1 MRVLNY
7 LLLAVADTEASA
19 ELYQKLLGVAPVQNR
34 PGFALFVLPNGMKI
48 GLWAKDQIQPAPKPV
63 GGSEISFTEESRE
76 TMLATYRDWQA
87 LGLTIL
93 QEPVEMPFGF
103 TFVAEDPDGHRLRPF
118 VPAAR
123 PS

>member
-7 LLLAVADTEASA
+7 LLLAVADTQASG

-76 TMLATYRDWQA
+76 AMLATYRDWQG

-93 QEPVEMPFGF
+93 QEPVDMPFGF
-103 TFVAEDPDGHRLRPF
+103 TFVVEDPDGHRLRPF
-118 VPAAR
+118 VPPAQ

>member
-7 LLLAVADTEASA
+7 LLLAVANTEASA
-19 ELYQKLLGVAPVQNR
+19 GLYQQLLGVAPVQNR
-34 PGFALFVLPNGMKI
+34 PGFALFVLSNGMKI

-63 GGSEISFTEESRE
+63 GGSEISFTEESPE

-118 VPAAR
+118 VPPAQ

>member
-7 LLLAVADTEASA
+7 LLLAVADTQASA

-48 GLWAKDQIQPAPKPV
+48 GLWAKDQIQPAPEPV

-76 TMLATYRDWQA
+76 AMLATYRDWQG

-93 QEPVEMPFGF
+93 QEPVDMPFGF

-118 VPAAR
+118 VPPAQ

>member
-7 LLLAVADTEASA
+7 LLLAVADTQASA

-34 PGFALFVLPNGMKI
+34 AGFALFVLPNGMKI

-76 TMLATYRDWQA
+76 AMLAAYRDWQG

-93 QEPVEMPFGF
+93 QEPVDMPFGF

-118 VPAAR
+118 VPPAQ

>member
-7 LLLAVADTEASA
+7 LLLAVADTQASA

-48 GLWAKDQIQPAPKPV
+48 GLWAKDQIQPAPEPV

-76 TMLATYRDWQA
+76 AMLATYRDWQG

-93 QEPVEMPFGF
+93 QEPVDMPFGF
-103 TFVAEDPDGHRLRPF
+103 TFVVEDPDGHRLRPF
-118 VPAAR
+118 VPPAQ

>member
-7 LLLAVADTEASA
+7 LLLAVTDTEASA

-76 TMLATYRDWQA
+76 AMLATYRDWQA

-93 QEPVEMPFGF
+93 QEPVDMPFGF

-118 VPAAR
+118 VPLAQ